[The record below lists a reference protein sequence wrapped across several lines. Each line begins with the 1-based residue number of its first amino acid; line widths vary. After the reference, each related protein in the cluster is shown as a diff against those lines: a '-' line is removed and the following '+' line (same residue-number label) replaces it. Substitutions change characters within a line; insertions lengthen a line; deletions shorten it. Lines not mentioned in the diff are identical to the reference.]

1 MNDQLTLPKKRFPV
15 GALLLLITT
24 VLTLVLNLL
33 SFVGMMIYSDI
44 YTELFYGIH
53 VIPGYELS
61 LIAYLKGLVGPV
73 LHVAVS
79 LVAIGLT
86 LALCIVLF
94 KKKSKK
100 PLAVVLGVF
109 SQSCCFLALAGYGIY
124 LLVELLN
131 RPTMIGDGVT
141 LGSINNAGA
150 LFQWPVF
157 TPMVES
163 MDLRFLHNL
172 LRIFAAWEPV
182 MIYSTLAAALFY
194 LVFVA
199 AFTGKSSKGAKAVRT
214 VFSVLAFLSL
224 AVHIF
229 FVVAPAVF
237 ELLSGAAPILAS
249 LVISIIDFEYVS
261 LTDLLIYVGLPLPL
275 LLLSLLSLIVAVLQ
289 SVAWILVTRWI
300 VNPYKKAKKA
310 V

>member
-33 SFVGMMIYSDI
+33 SFVGMAIYSDI
-44 YTELFYGIH
+44 YTELFHGVH
-53 VIPGYELS
+53 GYELS
-61 LIAYLKGLVGPV
+61 LIAYLKGFVGPV

-131 RPTMIGDGVT
+131 RPTMIGDGVMLVPT
-141 LGSINNAGA
+141 NNAGA

-157 TPMVES
+157 SVLPEYFREP
-163 MDLRFLHNL
+163 LLNNL
-172 LRIFAAWEPV
+172 LRIFAAWEPM

-199 AFTGKSSKGAKAVRT
+199 AFTGKSNKGAKAVRT

-237 ELLSGAAPILAS
+237 ELLSGAAPILAVFIR
-249 LVISIIDFEYVS
+249 LIVEFEFGV
-261 LTDLLIYVGLPLPL
+261 LPIVLIYVALLLPL